1 MSRWLA
7 NSFINYFHS
16 FTVLLDIILK
26 IHSVLNSLSSRFIS
40 SLSLG
45 PFIFYGTSSWLDLL
59 ISASYTVFVVVDSFM
74 ANNIISPDLFRSTKQ
89 NTLLDRNEWQTL
101 IVLCLALHRTFA
113 PLILTSL
120 LLFQQTQTIMN
131 AYKGLSWEDA
141 EAIEW
146 EEYWANETL
155 MESERYSSSWASD
168 TLLMK
173 RRVAV
178 NKFLSY
184 CGVQVFLSNHF
195 QCRSRHPAI
204 NGISGCLGQSEH
216 WGTLTT
222 FVISV
227 AC

>member
-89 NTLLDRNEWQTL
+89 NTLLDCNEWQTL